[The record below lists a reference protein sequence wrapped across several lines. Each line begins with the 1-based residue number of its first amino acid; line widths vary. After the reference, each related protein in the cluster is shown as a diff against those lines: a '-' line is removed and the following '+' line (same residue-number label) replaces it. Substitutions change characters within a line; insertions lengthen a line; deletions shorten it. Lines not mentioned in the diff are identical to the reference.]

1 MVSQNFYD
9 PKVLEDKEHILYGK
23 TAKDFKF
30 LKQVPLIKKEEK
42 ITIKQ
47 CFDYFNSGIESIALI
62 DGNKFNGMI
71 DKASINKLFFLKKLK
86 MDDDARKCKVLEVWR
101 TPIDTDFST
110 VQKILNVK
118 NYLFLV
124 DKEENGDIKKVL

>member
-1 MVSQNFYD
+1 
-9 PKVLEDKEHILYGK
+9 
-23 TAKDFKF
+23 
-30 LKQVPLIKKEEK
+30 
-42 ITIKQ
+42 
-47 CFDYFNSGIESIALI
+47 LI

-110 VQKILNVK
+110 V
-118 NYLFLV
+118 
-124 DKEENGDIKKVL
+124 